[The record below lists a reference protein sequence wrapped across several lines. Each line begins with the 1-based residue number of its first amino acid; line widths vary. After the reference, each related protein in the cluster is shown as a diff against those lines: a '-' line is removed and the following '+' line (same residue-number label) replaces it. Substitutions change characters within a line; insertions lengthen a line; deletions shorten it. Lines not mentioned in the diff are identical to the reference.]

1 MQERGRLAVVRLH
14 EGMRHGTEHRYP
26 EARAGHGRGAP
37 VEAGEERGAGRQ
49 HARFRAVRAAHAEV
63 DERLPG
69 AASTERAALEATIV
83 SKCSRFSSRVS
94 TSCASGI
101 GAVTRRIGSFG
112 KNTVPSGI
120 A

>member
-1 MQERGRLAVVRLH
+1 MPKS
-14 EGMRHGTEHRYP
+14 TS
-26 EARAGHGRGAP
+26 
-37 VEAGEERGAGRQ
+37 
-49 HARFRAVRAAHAEV
+49 
-63 DERLPG
+63 RLPG
-69 AASTERAALEATIV
+69 ATSTERAAFDATIT
-83 SKCSRFSSRVS
+83 SKCTRFSSRDS